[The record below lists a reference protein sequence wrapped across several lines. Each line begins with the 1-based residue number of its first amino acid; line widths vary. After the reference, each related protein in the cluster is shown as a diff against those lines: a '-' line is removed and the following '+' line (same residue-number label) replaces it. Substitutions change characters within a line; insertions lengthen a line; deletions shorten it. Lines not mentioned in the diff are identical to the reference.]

1 MRNTLQ
7 QLIGKFELC
16 TTPGNIVVL
25 LIRQTLYIYEA
36 LDDVSHIPSGGVH
49 PITLE
54 VMYYIYSVCKN
65 REISKLRQDLKEEKI
80 SSSLYSARV
89 RVLLENSLEAKS
101 KNGNRLYFIGYL
113 DLSWESKLRQ
123 GLEDGM
129 LYMYRMIELLESSL
143 EANSKNY
150 KNPTLG
156 YVFIMNNRRF
166 IGVEAKRK
174 ELGPIFGDDWH
185 HENTSILQQNVELY
199 LRSSWNK
206 IVNLLK
212 LDINQLEPSVA
223 AELMKD
229 NLHWLNEH
237 FDHTCNIQS
246 LWSVCD
252 EELRE
257 QIIKSIENILL
268 PAYGSFIGRFEKFV
282 GKNVYKYIKY
292 GIAFLKSE
300 KFTYYEGGELHPNI
314 SELVQNIRYFCANR
328 DRRSRQGLEKST
340 MLDKEG
346 KLSTSVNV
354 AREIVTALIDRILEV
369 ESKNYHNPSL
379 GYVFVMNNLRFIE
392 LQAELYGLVPTFGHG
407 WLRKNTTKFQK
418 NLELYL
424 RSSWNKIVEFLKLDM
439 SESESSVAVG
449 LLKDRLNSFNEHFDE
464 ICNVECTWFVFDEE
478 LRKNII
484 KSIENMLLPTYG
496 NFIGKLQKFVGTSP
510 SVTQV
515 YSPQTIVTGTGNAC
529 SQPHPVIDMVW
540 PSRGITRSAS
550 QVVSPQ
556 EGGAPRENIDMV
568 WPSRGTTRSASQ
580 VVSPQE
586 GGARENI
593 DVHLIRQTLHIYEA
607 LDDVLHIPS
616 GGIHPVT
623 LEVMYYIYSVYKNRE
638 ISKLSK
644 DLKEE
649 KISSSVYRARVR
661 ILLGKSLEAKSKNG
675 NKLEVNNYIKSLIES
690 RERKLRQGLEDEML
704 YIYRMIELLESSLEA
719 NSKIYKNSTLGY
731 VFIMN
736 NRRFI
741 GVEAKLNE
749 LGPIFGDD
757 WLHKNTTI
765 FQQNLEL
772 YLRSSWNKIVN
783 LLKLDINQLEPS
795 VAAELMKDKLFW
807 FNEHFDET
815 CNIQSEWSV
824 CDAELRE
831 QIIKSIENILLPAYG
846 SFIGRFEK
854 FLGKNAYK
862 YIKYG
867 IGEVQDQ
874 LKNLFLIRE

>member
-1 MRNTLQ
+1 MVWPSRGTTRSASQIVSHQEGGAPRENIDGNMACLMGCIEALKKENGRVISTISMHVDKYLKANVLVEDQISVPELYGDDNMVVDSLSPGMISNLRESAEKMLSDGFEKECLHVYSNWRREFLRESLCTLGLPDQELNMEDINKMEKIESLIKAMNIAARILFPNERRFFNLVFSGSLSSCEFHFRELCTEWAISLLNSALVLVNRSHFMRNTLQ

-292 GIAFLKSE
+292 GI
-300 KFTYYEGGELHPNI
+300 
-314 SELVQNIRYFCANR
+314 
-328 DRRSRQGLEKST
+328 
-340 MLDKEG
+340 
-346 KLSTSVNV
+346 
-354 AREIVTALIDRILEV
+354 
-369 ESKNYHNPSL
+369 
-379 GYVFVMNNLRFIE
+379 
-392 LQAELYGLVPTFGHG
+392 
-407 WLRKNTTKFQK
+407 
-418 NLELYL
+418 
-424 RSSWNKIVEFLKLDM
+424 
-439 SESESSVAVG
+439 
-449 LLKDRLNSFNEHFDE
+449 
-464 ICNVECTWFVFDEE
+464 
-478 LRKNII
+478 
-484 KSIENMLLPTYG
+484 
-496 NFIGKLQKFVGTSP
+496 
-510 SVTQV
+510 
-515 YSPQTIVTGTGNAC
+515 
-529 SQPHPVIDMVW
+529 
-540 PSRGITRSAS
+540 
-550 QVVSPQ
+550 
-556 EGGAPRENIDMV
+556 
-568 WPSRGTTRSASQ
+568 
-580 VVSPQE
+580 
-586 GGARENI
+586 
-593 DVHLIRQTLHIYEA
+593 
-607 LDDVLHIPS
+607 
-616 GGIHPVT
+616 
-623 LEVMYYIYSVYKNRE
+623 
-638 ISKLSK
+638 
-644 DLKEE
+644 
-649 KISSSVYRARVR
+649 
-661 ILLGKSLEAKSKNG
+661 
-675 NKLEVNNYIKSLIES
+675 
-690 RERKLRQGLEDEML
+690 
-704 YIYRMIELLESSLEA
+704 
-719 NSKIYKNSTLGY
+719 
-731 VFIMN
+731 
-736 NRRFI
+736 
-741 GVEAKLNE
+741 
-749 LGPIFGDD
+749 
-757 WLHKNTTI
+757 
-765 FQQNLEL
+765 
-772 YLRSSWNKIVN
+772 
-783 LLKLDINQLEPS
+783 
-795 VAAELMKDKLFW
+795 
-807 FNEHFDET
+807 
-815 CNIQSEWSV
+815 
-824 CDAELRE
+824 
-831 QIIKSIENILLPAYG
+831 
-846 SFIGRFEK
+846 
-854 FLGKNAYK
+854 
-862 YIKYG
+862 
-867 IGEVQDQ
+867 GEVQDQ

>member
-1 MRNTLQ
+1 
-7 QLIGKFELC
+7 
-16 TTPGNIVVL
+16 
-25 LIRQTLYIYEA
+25 
-36 LDDVSHIPSGGVH
+36 
-49 PITLE
+49 
-54 VMYYIYSVCKN
+54 
-65 REISKLRQDLKEEKI
+65 
-80 SSSLYSARV
+80 
-89 RVLLENSLEAKS
+89 
-101 KNGNRLYFIGYL
+101 
-113 DLSWESKLRQ
+113 
-123 GLEDGM
+123 
-129 LYMYRMIELLESSL
+129 
-143 EANSKNY
+143 
-150 KNPTLG
+150 
-156 YVFIMNNRRF
+156 
-166 IGVEAKRK
+166 
-174 ELGPIFGDDWH
+174 
-185 HENTSILQQNVELY
+185 
-199 LRSSWNK
+199 
-206 IVNLLK
+206 
-212 LDINQLEPSVA
+212 
-223 AELMKD
+223 
-229 NLHWLNEH
+229 
-237 FDHTCNIQS
+237 
-246 LWSVCD
+246 
-252 EELRE
+252 
-257 QIIKSIENILL
+257 
-268 PAYGSFIGRFEKFV
+268 
-282 GKNVYKYIKY
+282 
-292 GIAFLKSE
+292 
-300 KFTYYEGGELHPNI
+300 
-314 SELVQNIRYFCANR
+314 
-328 DRRSRQGLEKST
+328 
-340 MLDKEG
+340 
-346 KLSTSVNV
+346 
-354 AREIVTALIDRILEV
+354 
-369 ESKNYHNPSL
+369 
-379 GYVFVMNNLRFIE
+379 
-392 LQAELYGLVPTFGHG
+392 
-407 WLRKNTTKFQK
+407 
-418 NLELYL
+418 
-424 RSSWNKIVEFLKLDM
+424 
-439 SESESSVAVG
+439 
-449 LLKDRLNSFNEHFDE
+449 
-464 ICNVECTWFVFDEE
+464 
-478 LRKNII
+478 
-484 KSIENMLLPTYG
+484 
-496 NFIGKLQKFVGTSP
+496 
-510 SVTQV
+510 
-515 YSPQTIVTGTGNAC
+515 
-529 SQPHPVIDMVW
+529 MVW

-593 DVHLIRQTLHIYEA
+593 DGTKACFMDCIEALKKENGSVISTISMHVDKYLKFNVLVDDQISVLGLYRDDNMVVDSLSPGMISNLRESVEKMLSDGFEEECLHVYSNWRKEFLRESLCTLGLPDQELNMEDINWMEDINKLKKIESWIKTMNIAARILFPNERRLFNRVFSGSLSACEFHFREVCTEWATSLLNSALVLATWSHFIRNTLQELIQEFESCTSPGNIVVHLIRQTLHIYEA